1 MVGDR
6 QNGPP
11 SAMRIVR
18 CIQRSDQLGTDYMI
32 FFHNFPRSLIFFSLG
47 SDPLVRRLYEFEEQI
62 EDPSLNLN
70 PTTRSLWKY
79 RRQVTVEHLGNAFQ
93 QADESFD
100 KSQHKIPRAFLKQV
114 TAVAGLG
121 SVFSP
126 FYFPMLSTLQRIRNI
141 FLDTFYVSHSLD
153 FIPSPNPSPL
163 FTVGVEIDPIG
174 VDPLT

>member
-93 QADESFD
+93 QADDSFD
-100 KSQHKIPRAFLKQV
+100 NSQHKVLRAFLKQV
-114 TAVAGLG
+114 TAVAGPG
-121 SVFSP
+121 SVFCTL
-126 FYFPMLSTLQRIRNI
+126 FPC
-141 FLDTFYVSHSLD
+141 
-153 FIPSPNPSPL
+153 
-163 FTVGVEIDPIG
+163 
-174 VDPLT
+174 